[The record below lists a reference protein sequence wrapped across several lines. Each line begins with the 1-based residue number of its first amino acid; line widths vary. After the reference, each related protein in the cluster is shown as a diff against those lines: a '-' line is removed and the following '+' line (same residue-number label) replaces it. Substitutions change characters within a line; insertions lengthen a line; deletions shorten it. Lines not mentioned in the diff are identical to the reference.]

1 MTNSSVQRGG
11 IYVFVLERS
20 PTVIS
25 YCLDCLTVIF
35 SIAASLF
42 ELSAGGQY
50 TVADSNHYEYYLFF
64 LFTVQSAIIR

>member
-1 MTNSSVQRGG
+1 MPMRETGEENNTQIVRDNVEESIFV
-11 IYVFVLERS
+11 VLERS

-42 ELSAGGQY
+42 E
-50 TVADSNHYEYYLFF
+50 
-64 LFTVQSAIIR
+64 

>member
-1 MTNSSVQRGG
+1 MPMRETEEENNTQIVRDNVEESIFV
-11 IYVFVLERS
+11 VLERS

-42 ELSAGGQY
+42 ELSAGGQHG
-50 TVADSNHYEYYLFF
+50 ARQESL
-64 LFTVQSAIIR
+64 